1 MRRDPDDGSP
11 FDGVFG
17 GIARA
22 ASADDGTEAVDVY
35 EYDDSIAVVA
45 DVPGVDRED
54 ISLECDGR
62 TLAIRV
68 ADGPGRSRV
77 RVDLP
82 GYVDDGSAE
91 TAFNNGVLEVTLARD
106 DDPANIGFH

>member
-1 MRRDPDDGSP
+1 MRRNPDDGTP
-11 FDGVFG
+11 FDGAFG
-17 GIARA
+17 GIGRA
-22 ASADDGTEAVDVY
+22 VSVDGGTEAVDIH

-45 DVPGVDRED
+45 DVPGVDRDD
-54 ISLECDGR
+54 ISLNCDGR

-68 ADGPGRSRV
+68 ADGSRRSRV

-82 GYVDDGSAE
+82 GYVDDDSAE
-91 TAFNNGVLEVTLARD
+91 TAFNNGVLEVTLDRD